1 MKKKK
6 VLAILLSMALVIGTV
21 GCSSKEKPK
30 EETPPKKEAVFTEK
44 EIQDVI
50 AGIEDHYVLQDAKG
64 IDYLHNVSYDVDIV
78 EEVTVD
84 SKKIKV
90 EKPGTYQ
97 ALYTVKVNKK
107 ALEDYLKEQ
116 KDAKKDLAGT
126 ADKDTEPDAQTSEN
140 KDTNPTKEDVS
151 TSEPTNTDT
160 TSKDTQTPEAP
171 EKEDDNTDFSE
182 NTEDTAETE
191 DQKEENSADKEDK
204 QNEADKKDETTDVEI
219 ETDITVVDKE
229 EAQDLA
235 NKGEV
240 VWGDNNT
247 TVPKEDGTVVEE
259 EVAAPESNP
268 TETVKPEAEKPA
280 DTKPSEQASKPSGNS
295 GSSGNKKPSHTH
307 NYNIP
312 ITQTVKHDATGHYDK
327 VWVQD
332 SAAWDEDIYE
342 NRTIC
347 NGCGKDITGN
357 TDHIAWCDPGSYSIR
372 PVKVGTKHHEATG
385 HYENKWVQDKAAWT
399 ETKTVGWKCSCGAK
413 K

>member
-6 VLAILLSMALVIGTV
+6 VLAILLSMALVLGAV
-21 GCSSKEKPK
+21 GCGSKEKPK

-64 IDYLHNVSYDVDIV
+64 IDYLHNVSYDADIV

-116 KDAKKDLAGT
+116 KDAKKDITGT
-126 ADKDTEPDAQTSEN
+126 ADKDIEPDVQASEN
-140 KDTNPTKEDVS
+140 KDTQDVS

-171 EKEDDNTDFSE
+171 APEAEDDHTERPDTPDTSE
-182 NTEDTAETE
+182 DAEDA
-191 DQKEENSADKEDK
+191 ADKEDK
-204 QNEADKKDETTDVEI
+204 EQKEDKDESVDVEV
-219 ETDITVVDKE
+219 ETDITIVDKD

-259 EVAAPESNP
+259 EVEKPESNP
-268 TETVKPEAEKPA
+268 TESVKPEADKPT

-312 ITQTVKHDATGHYDK
+312 ITQTVKHDATGHYEK
-327 VWVQD
+327 KWVQD
-332 SAAWDEDIYE
+332 SPAWDEDIYE
-342 NRTIC
+342 NHTVC
-347 NGCGKDITGN
+347 NKCGIIIKGSPV
-357 TDHIAWCDPGSYSIR
+357 DHSVVCGGSYSNR

>member
-1 MKKKK
+1 MKKRK
-6 VLAILLSMALVIGTV
+6 VLAIFLSMALVLGAV
-21 GCSSKEKPK
+21 GCGSKENPK

-44 EIQDVI
+44 DIQDVI

-64 IDYLHNVSYDVDIV
+64 IDYLHNVSYDADIV

-126 ADKDTEPDAQTSEN
+126 ADKDIESDTQTSEN
-140 KDTNPTKEDVS
+140 KDTQDVS

-160 TSKDTQTPEAP
+160 TSKEPETPEAP
-171 EKEDDNTDFSE
+171 
-182 NTEDTAETE
+182 APETE
-191 DQKEENSADKEDK
+191 DEDKKAPDSSENQEDAAGKEDQKQETDQKNDKETEK
-204 QNEADKKDETTDVEI
+204 VEI

-268 TETVKPEAEKPA
+268 TEAVKPEAEKPA
-280 DTKPSEQASKPSGNS
+280 DTKPSGQASKPNGNS

-312 ITQTVKHDATGHYDK
+312 ITQTVKHDATGHYEK
-327 VWVQD
+327 KWVQD
-332 SAAWDEDIYE
+332 SPAWDEPIYE

-347 NGCGKDITGN
+347 NGCGKDLSNMDAVAHSAECGSSYGN
-357 TDHIAWCDPGSYSIR
+357 R
-372 PVKVGTKHHEATG
+372 PVQVGTKHHEAKG

>member
-6 VLAILLSMALVIGTV
+6 VLAILLSMALVLGSV
-21 GCSSKEKPK
+21 GCGSKEKPK

-64 IDYLHNVSYDVDIV
+64 IDYLHNVSYDADIV

-84 SKKIKV
+84 SKNVKV

-126 ADKDTEPDAQTSEN
+126 ADKDIEPDAQTSEN
-140 KDTNPTKEDVS
+140 KDTQDVS

-160 TSKDTQTPEAP
+160 TSQETQTPEAQTP
-171 EKEDDNTDFSE
+171 EKEDEDKKAPDSSE
-182 NTEDTAETE
+182 NQEDAAGKE
-191 DQKEENSADKEDK
+191 DQKQETDQKNDKETEK
-204 QNEADKKDETTDVEI
+204 VEI

-259 EVAAPESNP
+259 EVEKPESNP
-268 TETVKPEAEKPA
+268 TEAVKPEAEKPA
-280 DTKPSEQASKPSGNS
+280 DTKPSGQASKPSGNS

-347 NGCGKDITGN
+347 NYCKADITGN
-357 TDHIAWCDPGSYSIR
+357 TDHCAWCGPNGEGSGYSVR
-372 PVKVGTKHHEATG
+372 PEKVGTKHHEAKG

>member
-6 VLAILLSMALVIGTV
+6 VLAILLSTALVLGAV
-21 GCSSKEKPK
+21 ACGSKEKPK
-30 EETPPKKEAVFTEK
+30 DETTPKKETVYTEK
-44 EIQDVI
+44 DIQDVI

-64 IDYLHNVSYDVDIV
+64 IDYLHNVSYDADIV

-84 SKKIKV
+84 SKNVKV

-126 ADKDTEPDAQTSEN
+126 ADKDIESDAQTSEN

-160 TSKDTQTPEAP
+160 TSKEPETPEAQTP
-171 EKEDDNTDFSE
+171 EKEDEDKKAPDSSE
-182 NTEDTAETE
+182 NQEDAAGKE
-191 DQKEENSADKEDK
+191 DQKQETDQKNDKETEK
-204 QNEADKKDETTDVEI
+204 VEI

-268 TETVKPEAEKPA
+268 TEAVKPETDKPT
-280 DTKPSEQASKPSGNS
+280 DTKPSEQASKPSGNN

-312 ITQTVKHDATGHYDK
+312 ITQTVKHDATGHYEK
-327 VWVQD
+327 KWVQD
-332 SAAWDEDIYE
+332 SPAWDEEIYE

-347 NGCGKDITGN
+347 NGCGKDLSNMDAVAHSAECGSSYGN
-357 TDHIAWCDPGSYSIR
+357 R
-372 PVKVGTKHHEATG
+372 PVQVGTKHHEATG

>member
-6 VLAILLSMALVIGTV
+6 VLAILLSMALVLGAV

-30 EETPPKKEAVFTEK
+30 EETQLKKEAVFTEK
-44 EIQDVI
+44 DIQDVI

-64 IDYLHNVSYDVDIV
+64 IDYLHNVSYDADIV

-84 SKKIKV
+84 SKDIKV
-90 EKPGTYQ
+90 EKPGTYK
-97 ALYTVKVNKK
+97 ALYTVKVKK
-107 ALEDYLKEQ
+107 DALEDYLKEQ

-126 ADKDTEPDAQTSEN
+126 ADKDIESDAQTSEN
-140 KDTNPTKEDVS
+140 KDTNPTKEDAS

-160 TSKDTQTPEAP
+160 TSQETQTPEAP
-171 EKEDDNTDFSE
+171 APEAEDDHTERPDTPDTSE
-182 NTEDTAETE
+182 NAEDTT
-191 DQKEENSADKEDK
+191 DKEDK
-204 QNEADKKDETTDVEI
+204 EQKEDKDESVDVEV
-219 ETDITVVDKE
+219 ETDITIVGKE

-247 TVPKEDGTVVEE
+247 TIPKEDGTVVEE
-259 EVAAPESNP
+259 EVEKPESNP
-268 TETVKPEAEKPA
+268 TEAVKPEADKPT

-312 ITQTVKHDATGHYDK
+312 ITQTVKHDATGHYEK

-347 NGCGKDITGN
+347 NKCGANLTG
-357 TDHIAWCDPGSYSIR
+357 IDPTPHGIECGGSWSNK

-385 HYENKWVQDKAAWT
+385 HYENKWVQDEAAWT

>member
-1 MKKKK
+1 MKKRK
-6 VLAILLSMALVIGTV
+6 VLAIFLSMALVLGAV
-21 GCSSKEKPK
+21 GCGSKENPK

-44 EIQDVI
+44 DIQDVI

-64 IDYLHNVSYDVDIV
+64 IDYLHNVSYDADIV

-84 SKKIKV
+84 SKDIKV

-126 ADKDTEPDAQTSEN
+126 ADKDIESDTQTSEN
-140 KDTNPTKEDVS
+140 KDTQDVS

-160 TSKDTQTPEAP
+160 TSKEPETPEAP
-171 EKEDDNTDFSE
+171 
-182 NTEDTAETE
+182 APETE
-191 DQKEENSADKEDK
+191 DEDKKAPDSSENQEDAAGKEDQKQETDQKNDKETEK
-204 QNEADKKDETTDVEI
+204 VEI

-268 TETVKPEAEKPA
+268 TEAVKPEAEKPA
-280 DTKPSEQASKPSGNS
+280 DTKPSGQASKPNGNS

-312 ITQTVKHDATGHYDK
+312 ITQTVKHDATGHYEK
-327 VWVQD
+327 KWVQD
-332 SAAWDEDIYE
+332 SPAWDEPIYE

-347 NGCGKDITGN
+347 NGCGKDLSNMDAVAHSAECGSSYGN
-357 TDHIAWCDPGSYSIR
+357 R
-372 PVKVGTKHHEATG
+372 PVQVGTKHHEAKG

>member
-1 MKKKK
+1 MKKRK
-6 VLAILLSMALVIGTV
+6 VYAILLSMALVVGAV
-21 GCSSKEKPK
+21 GCGSKEKPK
-30 EETPPKKEAVFTEK
+30 EESHPKKEAVFTEK

-64 IDYLHNVSYDVDIV
+64 IDYLHNVSYDADIV

-84 SKKIKV
+84 SKDIKV

-126 ADKDTEPDAQTSEN
+126 ADKDIEPDAQASEN
-140 KDTNPTKEDVS
+140 KDTQDVS

-160 TSKDTQTPEAP
+160 TSKEPETPEAP
-171 EKEDDNTDFSE
+171 
-182 NTEDTAETE
+182 APETE
-191 DQKEENSADKEDK
+191 DEDKKAPDSSENQEDAAGKEDQKQETDQKNDKETEK
-204 QNEADKKDETTDVEI
+204 VEI

-268 TETVKPEAEKPA
+268 TEAVKPEAEKPA
-280 DTKPSEQASKPSGNS
+280 DTKPSGQASKPNGNS

-312 ITQTVKHDATGHYDK
+312 ITQTVKHDATGHYEK
-327 VWVQD
+327 KWVQD
-332 SAAWDEDIYE
+332 SPAWDEPIYE

-347 NGCGKDITGN
+347 NGCGKDLSNMDAVAHSAECGSSYGN
-357 TDHIAWCDPGSYSIR
+357 R
-372 PVKVGTKHHEATG
+372 PVQVGTKHHEAKG

>member
-1 MKKKK
+1 MKKRK
-6 VLAILLSMALVIGTV
+6 VLAILLSMALVVGAV
-21 GCSSKEKPK
+21 GCGSKEKPK

-64 IDYLHNVSYDVDIV
+64 IDYLHNVSYDADIV

-116 KDAKKDLAGT
+116 KDAKKDIAGT
-126 ADKDTEPDAQTSEN
+126 ADKDIEPDAQASEN
-140 KDTNPTKEDVS
+140 KDTQDVS

-160 TSKDTQTPEAP
+160 TSKKPETPEAP
-171 EKEDDNTDFSE
+171 
-182 NTEDTAETE
+182 APETE
-191 DQKEENSADKEDK
+191 DEDKKAPDSSENQEDAAGKEDQKQETDQKNDKETEK
-204 QNEADKKDETTDVEI
+204 VEI

-268 TETVKPEAEKPA
+268 TEAVKPEAEKPA
-280 DTKPSEQASKPSGNS
+280 DTKPSGQASKPSGNS

-312 ITQTVKHDATGHYDK
+312 ITQTVKHDATGHYEK
-327 VWVQD
+327 KWVQD
-332 SAAWDEDIYE
+332 SPAWDEPIYE

-347 NGCGKDITGN
+347 NGCGKDLSNMDAVAHSAECGSSYGN
-357 TDHIAWCDPGSYSIR
+357 R
-372 PVKVGTKHHEATG
+372 PVQVGTKHHEAKG

>member
-1 MKKKK
+1 MKKRK
-6 VLAILLSMALVIGTV
+6 VYAILLSMALVVGAV
-21 GCSSKEKPK
+21 GCGSKEKPK
-30 EETPPKKEAVFTEK
+30 EETHPKKEAVFTEK

-64 IDYLHNVSYDVDIV
+64 IDYLHNVSYDADIV

-126 ADKDTEPDAQTSEN
+126 ADKDIESDTQTSEN

-160 TSKDTQTPEAP
+160 TSQETQTPEAP
-171 EKEDDNTDFSE
+171 VPEVEDDNTERPDTPDTSE
-182 NTEDTAETE
+182 NAEDA
-191 DQKEENSADKEDK
+191 ADKEDK
-204 QNEADKKDETTDVEI
+204 EQKEDKDESVDVEV
-219 ETDITVVDKE
+219 ETDITIVDKE

-268 TETVKPEAEKPA
+268 TEAVKPEAEKPA
-280 DTKPSEQASKPSGNS
+280 DTKPSGQASKPSGNS

-312 ITQTVKHDATGHYDK
+312 ITQTVKHDATGHYEK
-327 VWVQD
+327 KWVQD
-332 SAAWDEDIYE
+332 SPAWDEPIYE

-347 NGCGKDITGN
+347 NGCGKDLSNMDAVAHSAECGSSYGN
-357 TDHIAWCDPGSYSIR
+357 R
-372 PVKVGTKHHEATG
+372 PVQVGTKHHEAKG

>member
-1 MKKKK
+1 MKKRK
-6 VLAILLSMALVIGTV
+6 VYAILLSMALVVGAV
-21 GCSSKEKPK
+21 GCGSKEKPK
-30 EETPPKKEAVFTEK
+30 EETHPKKEAVFTEK

-64 IDYLHNVSYDVDIV
+64 IDYLHNVSYDADIV

-126 ADKDTEPDAQTSEN
+126 ADKDIESDAQASEN

-160 TSKDTQTPEAP
+160 TSKEPETPEAP
-171 EKEDDNTDFSE
+171 
-182 NTEDTAETE
+182 APETE
-191 DQKEENSADKEDK
+191 DEDKKAPDSSENQEDAAGKEDQKQETDQKNDKETEK
-204 QNEADKKDETTDVEI
+204 VEI

-268 TETVKPEAEKPA
+268 TEAVKPEAEKPA
-280 DTKPSEQASKPSGNS
+280 DTKPSGQASKPNGNS

-332 SAAWDEDIYE
+332 SAAWDEPIYE
-342 NRTIC
+342 YRTIC
-347 NGCGKDITGN
+347 NKCGKDITGYAVE
-357 TDHIAWCDPGSYSIR
+357 HAAECRSSYTAKE
-372 PVKVGTKHHEATG
+372 VQVGTKHHEAKG

>member
-1 MKKKK
+1 MKKRR
-6 VLAILLSMALVIGTV
+6 VYAILLSMALVLGSV
-21 GCSSKEKPK
+21 GCGSKEKPK

-64 IDYLHNVSYDVDIV
+64 IDYLHNVSYDADIV

-84 SKKIKV
+84 SKNVKV

-116 KDAKKDLAGT
+116 KDAKKDIAGT
-126 ADKDTEPDAQTSEN
+126 ADKDIEPDAQASEN
-140 KDTNPTKEDVS
+140 KDTQDVS

-171 EKEDDNTDFSE
+171 ASETEDDNTERPDTPDTSE
-182 NTEDTAETE
+182 DAEDA
-191 DQKEENSADKEDK
+191 ADKEDK
-204 QNEADKKDETTDVEI
+204 EQKEDKDESVDVEV

-247 TVPKEDGTVVEE
+247 TVPQEDGTVVEE

-268 TETVKPEAEKPA
+268 TEAVKPEAEKPA
-280 DTKPSEQASKPSGNS
+280 DTKPSGQASKPNGNS

-347 NGCGKDITGN
+347 NKCGANLTG
-357 TDHIAWCDPGSYSIR
+357 IDPTPHGIECGGSWSNR

>member
-1 MKKKK
+1 MKKRK
-6 VLAILLSMALVIGTV
+6 VYAILLSMALVVGAV
-21 GCSSKEKPK
+21 GCGSKEKPK
-30 EETPPKKEAVFTEK
+30 EESHPKKEAVFTEK

-64 IDYLHNVSYDVDIV
+64 IDYLHNVSYDADIV

-126 ADKDTEPDAQTSEN
+126 ADKDIESDTQTSEN
-140 KDTNPTKEDVS
+140 KDTQDVS

-160 TSKDTQTPEAP
+160 TSKEPETPEAP
-171 EKEDDNTDFSE
+171 
-182 NTEDTAETE
+182 APETE
-191 DQKEENSADKEDK
+191 DEDKKAPDSSENQEDAAGKEDQKQETDQKNDKETEK
-204 QNEADKKDETTDVEI
+204 VEI

-268 TETVKPEAEKPA
+268 TEAVKPEAEKPA
-280 DTKPSEQASKPSGNS
+280 DTKPSGQASKPNGNS

-312 ITQTVKHDATGHYDK
+312 ITQTVKHDATGHYEK
-327 VWVQD
+327 KWVQD
-332 SAAWDEDIYE
+332 SPAWDEPIYE

-347 NGCGKDITGN
+347 NGCGKDLSNMDAVAHSAECGSSYGN
-357 TDHIAWCDPGSYSIR
+357 R
-372 PVKVGTKHHEATG
+372 PVQVGTKHHEAKG

>member
-6 VLAILLSMALVIGTV
+6 VLAILLSMTLVLGAV
-21 GCSSKEKPK
+21 GCGSKEKPK

-64 IDYLHNVSYDVDIV
+64 IDYLHNVSYDADIV

-126 ADKDTEPDAQTSEN
+126 ADKDIESDAQTSEN

-160 TSKDTQTPEAP
+160 TSKEPETPEAP
-171 EKEDDNTDFSE
+171 APEAEDDNTERPDTPDTSE
-182 NTEDTAETE
+182 DAEDA
-191 DQKEENSADKEDK
+191 ADKEDK
-204 QNEADKKDETTDVEI
+204 EQKEDKDESVDVEV
-219 ETDITVVDKE
+219 ETDITIVDKD

-259 EVAAPESNP
+259 EVEKPESNP
-268 TETVKPEAEKPA
+268 TESVKPEADKPT

-312 ITQTVKHDATGHYDK
+312 ITQTVKHDATGHYEK
-327 VWVQD
+327 KWVQD
-332 SAAWDEDIYE
+332 SAAWDEPIYE
-342 NRTIC
+342 KRVVC
-347 NGCGKDITGN
+347 GCGKQFSSASEWDQHSIDG
-357 TDHIAWCDPGSYSIR
+357 CPYGYSVR

>member
-6 VLAILLSMALVIGTV
+6 VLAILLSMALVLGAV
-21 GCSSKEKPK
+21 GCGSKEKPK

-64 IDYLHNVSYDVDIV
+64 IDYLHNVSYDADIV

-126 ADKDTEPDAQTSEN
+126 ADKDIEPDAQASEN
-140 KDTNPTKEDVS
+140 KDTQDVS

-160 TSKDTQTPEAP
+160 TSQETQTPEAP
-171 EKEDDNTDFSE
+171 APEAEDDNTERPDTPDTSE
-182 NTEDTAETE
+182 NAEDA
-191 DQKEENSADKEDK
+191 ADKEDK
-204 QNEADKKDETTDVEI
+204 EQKEDKDESVDVEV
-219 ETDITVVDKE
+219 ETDITIVDKD

-268 TETVKPEAEKPA
+268 TEAVKPEAEKPA
-280 DTKPSEQASKPSGNS
+280 DTKPSGQASKPNGNS

-332 SAAWDEDIYE
+332 SAAWDEPIYE
-342 NRTIC
+342 YRTIC
-347 NGCGKDITGN
+347 NKCGKDITGYAVE
-357 TDHIAWCDPGSYSIR
+357 HAAECRSSYTAKE
-372 PVKVGTKHHEATG
+372 VQVGTKHHEAKG

>member
-1 MKKKK
+1 MEKRK
-6 VLAILLSMALVIGTV
+6 VLAILLSMALVVGAV
-21 GCSSKEKPK
+21 GCGSKEKPK

-64 IDYLHNVSYDVDIV
+64 IDYLHNVSYDADIV

-116 KDAKKDLAGT
+116 KDAKKGLAGT
-126 ADKDTEPDAQTSEN
+126 ADKDIEPDAQASEN
-140 KDTNPTKEDVS
+140 KDTQDVS

-160 TSKDTQTPEAP
+160 TSKKPETPEAP
-171 EKEDDNTDFSE
+171 
-182 NTEDTAETE
+182 APETE
-191 DQKEENSADKEDK
+191 DEDKKAPDSSENQEDAAGKEDQKQETDQKNDKETEK
-204 QNEADKKDETTDVEI
+204 VEI

-268 TETVKPEAEKPA
+268 TEAIKPEAEKPA
-280 DTKPSEQASKPSGNS
+280 DTKPSGQASKPNGNS

-332 SAAWDEDIYE
+332 SAAWDEPIYE
-342 NRTIC
+342 YRTIC
-347 NGCGKDITGN
+347 NKCGKDITGYAVE
-357 TDHIAWCDPGSYSIR
+357 HAAECRSSYTAKE
-372 PVKVGTKHHEATG
+372 VQVGTKHHEAKG

>member
-1 MKKKK
+1 MWFEGKTKRGKP
-6 VLAILLSMALVIGTV
+6 
-21 GCSSKEKPK
+21 SKEEKQFSQ
-30 EETPPKKEAVFTEK
+30 KKRFRMSLRAF
-44 EIQDVI
+44 
-50 AGIEDHYVLQDAKG
+50 EDHYVLQDAKG
-64 IDYLHNVSYDVDIV
+64 IDYLHNVSYDADIV

-84 SKKIKV
+84 SKDIKV
-90 EKPGTYQ
+90 EKPGTYK
-97 ALYTVKVNKK
+97 ALYTVKVKK
-107 ALEDYLKEQ
+107 DALEDYLKEQ

-126 ADKDTEPDAQTSEN
+126 ADKDIEPDAQASEN
-140 KDTNPTKEDVS
+140 KDTQDVS

-160 TSKDTQTPEAP
+160 TSQETQTPEAP
-171 EKEDDNTDFSE
+171 
-182 NTEDTAETE
+182 APETE
-191 DQKEENSADKEDK
+191 DEDKKAPDSSENQEDAAGKEDQKQETDQKNDKETEK
-204 QNEADKKDETTDVEI
+204 VEI

-268 TETVKPEAEKPA
+268 TEAVEPEAEKPA
-280 DTKPSEQASKPSGNS
+280 DTKPSGQASKPNGNS

-312 ITQTVKHDATGHYDK
+312 ITQTVKHDATGHYEK
-327 VWVQD
+327 KWVQD
-332 SAAWDEDIYE
+332 SPAWDEDIYE

-347 NGCGKDITGN
+347 NYCKADITGN
-357 TDHIAWCDPGSYSIR
+357 TDHCAWCGPNGEGSGYSVR
-372 PVKVGTKHHEATG
+372 PVKVGTKHHEAKG

>member
-140 KDTNPTKEDVS
+140 KDTNPTKEDAS

-160 TSKDTQTPEAP
+160 TSKEPETPEAQTP
-171 EKEDDNTDFSE
+171 EKEDEDKKAPDSSE
-182 NTEDTAETE
+182 NQEDAAGKE
-191 DQKEENSADKEDK
+191 DQKQETDQKNDKETEK
-204 QNEADKKDETTDVEI
+204 VEI

-259 EVAAPESNP
+259 EVEKPESNP
-268 TETVKPEAEKPA
+268 TEAVKPETDKPT

-332 SAAWDEDIYE
+332 SPAWDEPIYE
-342 NRTIC
+342 YRTIC

-357 TDHIAWCDPGSYSIR
+357 PG
-372 PVKVGTKHHEATG
+372 VH
-385 HYENKWVQDKAAWT
+385 AA
-399 ETKTVGWKCSCGAK
+399 ECGSRD
-413 K
+413 

>member
-1 MKKKK
+1 MKKRK
-6 VLAILLSMALVIGTV
+6 VYAILLSMALVVGAV
-21 GCSSKEKPK
+21 GCGSKEKPK
-30 EETPPKKEAVFTEK
+30 EESHPKKEAVFTEK

-64 IDYLHNVSYDVDIV
+64 IDYLHNVSYDADIV

-84 SKKIKV
+84 SKDIKV

-126 ADKDTEPDAQTSEN
+126 ADKDIESDTQTSEN
-140 KDTNPTKEDVS
+140 KDTQDVS

-160 TSKDTQTPEAP
+160 TSKEPETPEAP
-171 EKEDDNTDFSE
+171 
-182 NTEDTAETE
+182 APETE
-191 DQKEENSADKEDK
+191 DEDKKAPDSSENQEDAAGKEDQKQETDQKNDKETEK
-204 QNEADKKDETTDVEI
+204 VEI

-268 TETVKPEAEKPA
+268 TEAVKPEAEKPA
-280 DTKPSEQASKPSGNS
+280 DTKPSGQASKPNGNS

-312 ITQTVKHDATGHYDK
+312 ITQTVKHDATGHYEK
-327 VWVQD
+327 KWVQD
-332 SAAWDEDIYE
+332 SPAWDEPIYE

-347 NGCGKDITGN
+347 NGCGKDLSNMDAVAHSAECGSSYGN
-357 TDHIAWCDPGSYSIR
+357 R
-372 PVKVGTKHHEATG
+372 PVQVGTKHHEAKG

>member
-1 MKKKK
+1 MKKRK
-6 VLAILLSMALVIGTV
+6 VLAILLSMALVVGAV
-21 GCSSKEKPK
+21 GCGSKEKPK

-64 IDYLHNVSYDVDIV
+64 IDYLHNVSYDADIV

-126 ADKDTEPDAQTSEN
+126 ADKDIEPDAQASEN
-140 KDTNPTKEDVS
+140 KDTQDVS

-160 TSKDTQTPEAP
+160 TSKKPETPEAP
-171 EKEDDNTDFSE
+171 
-182 NTEDTAETE
+182 APETE
-191 DQKEENSADKEDK
+191 DEDKKAPDSSENQEDAAGKEDQKQETDQKNDKETEK
-204 QNEADKKDETTDVEI
+204 VEI

-268 TETVKPEAEKPA
+268 TEAVKPEAEKPA
-280 DTKPSEQASKPSGNS
+280 DTKPSGQASKPNGNS

-312 ITQTVKHDATGHYDK
+312 ITQTVKHDATGHYEK
-327 VWVQD
+327 KWVQD
-332 SAAWDEDIYE
+332 SPAWDEPIYE
-342 NRTIC
+342 KRVVC
-347 NGCGKDITGN
+347 GCGKQFSSASEWDQHSIDG
-357 TDHIAWCDPGSYSIR
+357 CPYGYSVR
-372 PVKVGTKHHEATG
+372 PVQVGTKHHEAKG

>member
-1 MKKKK
+1 MKKRK
-6 VLAILLSMALVIGTV
+6 VYAILLSMALVVGAV
-21 GCSSKEKPK
+21 GCGSKEKPK

-64 IDYLHNVSYDVDIV
+64 IDYLHNVSYDADIV

-126 ADKDTEPDAQTSEN
+126 ADKDIEPDAQASEN
-140 KDTNPTKEDVS
+140 KDTQDVS

-160 TSKDTQTPEAP
+160 TSKEPETPEAP
-171 EKEDDNTDFSE
+171 
-182 NTEDTAETE
+182 APETE
-191 DQKEENSADKEDK
+191 DEDKKAPDSSENQEDAAGKEDQKQETNQKNDKETEK
-204 QNEADKKDETTDVEI
+204 VEI

-259 EVAAPESNP
+259 EVEKPESNP
-268 TETVKPEAEKPA
+268 TEAVKPEAEKPA

-312 ITQTVKHDATGHYDK
+312 ITQTVKHDATGHYEK
-327 VWVQD
+327 KWVQD
-332 SAAWDEDIYE
+332 SPAWDEDIYE

-372 PVKVGTKHHEATG
+372 PVKVGTKHHEAKG

>member
-1 MKKKK
+1 MKKRK
-6 VLAILLSMALVIGTV
+6 VLAILLSMALVVGAV
-21 GCSSKEKPK
+21 GCGSKEKPK

-64 IDYLHNVSYDVDIV
+64 IDYLHNVSYDADIV

-126 ADKDTEPDAQTSEN
+126 ADKDIESDAQASEN

-160 TSKDTQTPEAP
+160 TSKEPETPEAP
-171 EKEDDNTDFSE
+171 APEAEDDNTERPDTPDTSE
-182 NTEDTAETE
+182 DAEDA
-191 DQKEENSADKEDK
+191 ADKEDK
-204 QNEADKKDETTDVEI
+204 EQKEDKDESVDVEV
-219 ETDITVVDKE
+219 ETDITIVDKD

-268 TETVKPEAEKPA
+268 TEAVKPEAEKPA
-280 DTKPSEQASKPSGNS
+280 DTKPSGQASKPNGNS

-332 SAAWDEDIYE
+332 SAAWDEPIYE
-342 NRTIC
+342 YRTIC
-347 NGCGKDITGN
+347 NKCGKDITGYAVE
-357 TDHIAWCDPGSYSIR
+357 HAAECRSSYTAKE
-372 PVKVGTKHHEATG
+372 VQVGTKHHEAKG

>member
-1 MKKKK
+1 MKKRK
-6 VLAILLSMALVIGTV
+6 VYAILLSLALVIGAV
-21 GCSSKEKPK
+21 GCGSKEKPK

-64 IDYLHNVSYDVDIV
+64 IDYLHNVSYDADIV

-116 KDAKKDLAGT
+116 KDAKKDIAGT
-126 ADKDTEPDAQTSEN
+126 ADKDIEPDAQASEN
-140 KDTNPTKEDVS
+140 KDTQDVS

-171 EKEDDNTDFSE
+171 
-182 NTEDTAETE
+182 APETE
-191 DQKEENSADKEDK
+191 DEDKKAPDSSENQEDAAGKEDQKQETNQKNDKETEK
-204 QNEADKKDETTDVEI
+204 VEI

-247 TVPKEDGTVVEE
+247 SVPKEDGTVVEE
-259 EVAAPESNP
+259 EVEKPESNP
-268 TETVKPEAEKPA
+268 TEAVKPEAEKPA

-312 ITQTVKHDATGHYDK
+312 ITQTVKHDATGHYEK
-327 VWVQD
+327 KWVQD
-332 SAAWDEDIYE
+332 SPAWDEDIYE

-372 PVKVGTKHHEATG
+372 PVKVGTKHHEAKG

>member
-1 MKKKK
+1 MKKRK
-6 VLAILLSMALVIGTV
+6 VLAILLSMALVVGAV
-21 GCSSKEKPK
+21 GCGSKEKPK
-30 EETPPKKEAVFTEK
+30 EETHPKKEAVFTEK

-64 IDYLHNVSYDVDIV
+64 IDYLHNVSYDADIV

-126 ADKDTEPDAQTSEN
+126 ADKDIEPDAQASEN
-140 KDTNPTKEDVS
+140 KDTQDVS

-160 TSKDTQTPEAP
+160 TSKKPETPEAP
-171 EKEDDNTDFSE
+171 
-182 NTEDTAETE
+182 APETE
-191 DQKEENSADKEDK
+191 DEDKKAPDSSENQEDAAGKEDQKQETDQKNDKETEK
-204 QNEADKKDETTDVEI
+204 VEI

-268 TETVKPEAEKPA
+268 TEAVKPEADKPT

-312 ITQTVKHDATGHYDK
+312 ITQTVKHDATGHYEK
-327 VWVQD
+327 KWVQD
-332 SAAWDEDIYE
+332 SPAWDEDIYE
-342 NRTIC
+342 NRSIC
-347 NGCGKDITGN
+347 NKCGKDVTGN
-357 TDHIAWCDPGSYSIR
+357 AGAHSAECGGGYTIK

>member
-6 VLAILLSMALVIGTV
+6 VLAILLSMALVLGSV
-21 GCSSKEKPK
+21 GCGSKEKPK

-64 IDYLHNVSYDVDIV
+64 IDYLHNVSYDADIV

-84 SKKIKV
+84 SKNVKV

-126 ADKDTEPDAQTSEN
+126 ADKDIEPDAQTSEN
-140 KDTNPTKEDVS
+140 KDTQDVS

-160 TSKDTQTPEAP
+160 TSQETQTPEAQTP
-171 EKEDDNTDFSE
+171 EKEDEDKKAPDSSE
-182 NTEDTAETE
+182 NQGDAAGKE
-191 DQKEENSADKEDK
+191 DQKQETDQKNDKETEK
-204 QNEADKKDETTDVEI
+204 VEI

-259 EVAAPESNP
+259 EAEKPESNP
-268 TETVKPEAEKPA
+268 TESVKPEADKPT
-280 DTKPSEQASKPSGNS
+280 DTKPSGQASKPSGNS

-312 ITQTVKHDATGHYDK
+312 ITQTVKHDATGHYEK
-327 VWVQD
+327 KWVQD
-332 SAAWDEDIYE
+332 SPAWDEPIYE
-342 NRTIC
+342 YRTIC

-357 TDHIAWCDPGSYSIR
+357 AEVHAAECESNYSAKE
-372 PVKVGTKHHEATG
+372 VQVGTKHHEAKG

>member
-1 MKKKK
+1 MKKRK
-6 VLAILLSMALVIGTV
+6 VLAIFLSMALVLGAV
-21 GCSSKEKPK
+21 GCGSKENPK

-44 EIQDVI
+44 DIQDVI

-64 IDYLHNVSYDVDIV
+64 IDYLHNVSYDADIV

-84 SKKIKV
+84 SKDIKV

-126 ADKDTEPDAQTSEN
+126 ADKDIEPDAQASEN
-140 KDTNPTKEDVS
+140 KDTQDVS

-160 TSKDTQTPEAP
+160 TSKEPETPEAP
-171 EKEDDNTDFSE
+171 
-182 NTEDTAETE
+182 APETE
-191 DQKEENSADKEDK
+191 DEDKKAPDSSENQEDAAGKEDQKQETDQKNDKETEK
-204 QNEADKKDETTDVEI
+204 VEI

-268 TETVKPEAEKPA
+268 TEAVKPEAEKPA
-280 DTKPSEQASKPSGNS
+280 DTKPSGQASKPNGNS

-312 ITQTVKHDATGHYDK
+312 ITQTVKHDATGHYEK
-327 VWVQD
+327 KWVQD
-332 SAAWDEDIYE
+332 SPAWDEPIYE

-347 NGCGKDITGN
+347 NGCGKDLSNMDAVAHSAECGSSYGN
-357 TDHIAWCDPGSYSIR
+357 R
-372 PVKVGTKHHEATG
+372 PVQVGTKHHEAKG

>member
-1 MKKKK
+1 MKKRK
-6 VLAILLSMALVIGTV
+6 VYAILLSMALVVGAV
-21 GCSSKEKPK
+21 GCGSKEKPK

-64 IDYLHNVSYDVDIV
+64 IDYLHNVSYDADIV

-107 ALEDYLKEQ
+107 ALENYLKEQ

-126 ADKDTEPDAQTSEN
+126 ADKDIEPDAQASEN
-140 KDTNPTKEDVS
+140 KDTQDVS

-160 TSKDTQTPEAP
+160 TSKKQETPEAP
-171 EKEDDNTDFSE
+171 A
-182 NTEDTAETE
+182 AETE
-191 DQKEENSADKEDK
+191 DEDKKAPDSSENQEDAAGKEDQKQETDQKNDKETEK
-204 QNEADKKDETTDVEI
+204 VEI

-268 TETVKPEAEKPA
+268 TEAVKPEAEKPA
-280 DTKPSEQASKPSGNS
+280 DTKPSGQASKPNGNS

-312 ITQTVKHDATGHYDK
+312 ITQTVKHDATGHYEK
-327 VWVQD
+327 KWVQD
-332 SAAWDEDIYE
+332 SPAWDEPIYE
-342 NRTIC
+342 YRTIC
-347 NGCGKDITGN
+347 NKCGKDITGYAVE
-357 TDHIAWCDPGSYSIR
+357 HAAECRSSYTAKE
-372 PVKVGTKHHEATG
+372 VQVGTKHHEAKG
-385 HYENKWVQDKAAWT
+385 HYENKWVQDKAART

>member
-1 MKKKK
+1 MKKRK
-6 VLAILLSMALVIGTV
+6 VYAILLSMALVVGAV
-21 GCSSKEKPK
+21 GCGSKEKPK

-64 IDYLHNVSYDVDIV
+64 IDYLHNVSYDADIV

-126 ADKDTEPDAQTSEN
+126 AGKDIEPDAQASEN
-140 KDTNPTKEDVS
+140 KDTQDVS

-160 TSKDTQTPEAP
+160 TSKKPETPEAP
-171 EKEDDNTDFSE
+171 
-182 NTEDTAETE
+182 APETE
-191 DQKEENSADKEDK
+191 DEDKKAPDSSENQEDAAGKEDQKQETDQKNDKETEK
-204 QNEADKKDETTDVEI
+204 VEI

-268 TETVKPEAEKPA
+268 TEAVKPEAEKPA

-312 ITQTVKHDATGHYDK
+312 ITQTVKHDATGHYEK
-327 VWVQD
+327 KWVQD
-332 SAAWDEDIYE
+332 SPAWDEDIYE

-372 PVKVGTKHHEATG
+372 PVKVGTKHHEAKG

>member
-6 VLAILLSMALVIGTV
+6 VLAILLSMVLVIGAV
-21 GCSSKEKPK
+21 GCGSKEKPK
-30 EETPPKKEAVFTEK
+30 DETPPKEETVYTEK
-44 EIQDVI
+44 DIQDVI

-64 IDYLHNVSYDVDIV
+64 IDYLHNVSYDADIV

-84 SKKIKV
+84 SKNVKV

-126 ADKDTEPDAQTSEN
+126 ADKDIESDAQTSEN
-140 KDTNPTKEDVS
+140 KDTNPTKEDAS

-160 TSKDTQTPEAP
+160 TSKEPETPEAQTP
-171 EKEDDNTDFSE
+171 EKEDEDKKAPDSSE
-182 NTEDTAETE
+182 NQEDAAGKE
-191 DQKEENSADKEDK
+191 DQKQETDQKNDKETEK
-204 QNEADKKDETTDVEI
+204 VEI

-268 TETVKPEAEKPA
+268 TEAVKPEAEKPA
-280 DTKPSEQASKPSGNS
+280 DTKPSGQASKPSGNS

-332 SAAWDEDIYE
+332 SAAWDEEIYE

-347 NGCGKDITGN
+347 NGCGKDLSN
-357 TDHIAWCDPGSYSIR
+357 MDAVAHSAECGSWNCQ
-372 PVKVGTKHHEATG
+372 E
-385 HYENKWVQDKAAWT
+385 
-399 ETKTVGWKCSCGAK
+399 KCSR
-413 K
+413 

>member
-1 MKKKK
+1 MKKRK
-6 VLAILLSMALVIGTV
+6 VYAILLSMALVVGAV
-21 GCSSKEKPK
+21 GCGSKEKPK

-64 IDYLHNVSYDVDIV
+64 VDYLHNVSYDADIV

-126 ADKDTEPDAQTSEN
+126 ADKDIEPDAQASEN
-140 KDTNPTKEDVS
+140 KDTQDVS

-160 TSKDTQTPEAP
+160 TSKEPETPEAP
-171 EKEDDNTDFSE
+171 
-182 NTEDTAETE
+182 APETE
-191 DQKEENSADKEDK
+191 DEDKKAPDSSENQEDAAGKEDQKQETDQKNDKETEK
-204 QNEADKKDETTDVEI
+204 VEI

-268 TETVKPEAEKPA
+268 TEAVKPEAEKPA
-280 DTKPSEQASKPSGNS
+280 DTKPSGQASKPNGNS

-332 SAAWDEDIYE
+332 SAAWDEPIYE
-342 NRTIC
+342 YRTIC
-347 NGCGKDITGN
+347 NKCGKDITGYAVE
-357 TDHIAWCDPGSYSIR
+357 HAAECRSSYTAKE
-372 PVKVGTKHHEATG
+372 VQVGTKHHEAKG

>member
-1 MKKKK
+1 MKKRK
-6 VLAILLSMALVIGTV
+6 VYAILLSMALVVGAV
-21 GCSSKEKPK
+21 GCGSKEKPK

-64 IDYLHNVSYDVDIV
+64 IDYLHNVSYDADIV

-126 ADKDTEPDAQTSEN
+126 ADKDIEPDAQASEN
-140 KDTNPTKEDVS
+140 KDTQDVS

-160 TSKDTQTPEAP
+160 TSKEPETPEAP
-171 EKEDDNTDFSE
+171 
-182 NTEDTAETE
+182 APETE
-191 DQKEENSADKEDK
+191 DEDKKAPDSSENQEDAAGKEDQKQETDQKNDKETEK
-204 QNEADKKDETTDVEI
+204 VEI

-268 TETVKPEAEKPA
+268 TEAVKPEAEKTA
-280 DTKPSEQASKPSGNS
+280 DTKPSGQASKPNGNS

-332 SAAWDEDIYE
+332 SAAWDEPIYE
-342 NRTIC
+342 KRVVC
-347 NGCGKDITGN
+347 GCGKQFSSASEWDQHSIDG
-357 TDHIAWCDPGSYSIR
+357 CPYGYSVR
-372 PVKVGTKHHEATG
+372 PVQVGTKHHEAKG

>member
-1 MKKKK
+1 MKKTK
-6 VLAILLSMALVIGTV
+6 VYAILLSMALVVGAV
-21 GCSSKEKPK
+21 GCGSKEKPK

-64 IDYLHNVSYDVDIV
+64 IDYLHNVSYDADIV

-97 ALYTVKVNKK
+97 ALYTAKVNKK

-126 ADKDTEPDAQTSEN
+126 ADKDIEPDAQASEN
-140 KDTNPTKEDVS
+140 KDTQDVS
-151 TSEPTNTDT
+151 TSEPANTDT

-171 EKEDDNTDFSE
+171 
-182 NTEDTAETE
+182 APETE
-191 DQKEENSADKEDK
+191 DEDKKAPDSSENQEDAAGKEDQKQETDQKNDKETEK
-204 QNEADKKDETTDVEI
+204 VEI

-259 EVAAPESNP
+259 EVEKPESNP
-268 TETVKPEAEKPA
+268 TEAVKPEAEKPA
-280 DTKPSEQASKPSGNS
+280 DTKPSGQASKPSGNS

-332 SAAWDEDIYE
+332 SAAWDEEIYE

-347 NGCGKDITGN
+347 NGCGKDLSNMDAVAHSAECGSSYGN
-357 TDHIAWCDPGSYSIR
+357 R
-372 PVKVGTKHHEATG
+372 PVQVGTKHHEAKG